1 MKNIIIYIIA
11 SKYAKRAGLMGFEDI
26 PINIVYDAIERA
38 KKQYKKG
45 NEEKYILLIAIISFV
60 NYYKLKN
67 YPNSP
72 Q

>member
-1 MKNIIIYIIA
+1 MKNTIIYIIA
-11 SKYAKRAGLMGFEDI
+11 CKYAKRAGLIGFEDI

-45 NEEKYILLIAIISFV
+45 NENNFILLIAIISFM

-67 YPNSP
+67 KAV
-72 Q
+72 